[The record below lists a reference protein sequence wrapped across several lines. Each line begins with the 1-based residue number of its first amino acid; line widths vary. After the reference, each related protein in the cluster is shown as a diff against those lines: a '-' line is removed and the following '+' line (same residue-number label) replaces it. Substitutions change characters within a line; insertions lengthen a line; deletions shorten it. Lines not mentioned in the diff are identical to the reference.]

1 MLTWDI
7 ISIWQHVDKY
17 VHLVAIPATGF
28 CMETKSLIDKS

>member
-17 VHLVAIPATGF
+17 VHLVAIPAAGF
-28 CMETKSLIDKS
+28 CMETKSLID